1 MPRASQ
7 IVDEAGGADDSSNE
21 HRPPP
26 EKKAKRGDGS
36 MTGAA
41 WAAAHG
47 NAWQKFL
54 EEKLKKCECDNPRVS
69 HSHRA
74 KALKEDEGEG
84 IAPGQPAGCLVCFA
98 PIDRVV
104 RPSPPPCPPLAQA
117 ACLLARHGMS
127 LPCPWGWSAPCRA
140 ALERRT
146 PSERWMQPR
155 PRPLNS

>member
-1 MPRASQ
+1 
-7 IVDEAGGADDSSNE
+7 
-21 HRPPP
+21 
-26 EKKAKRGDGS
+26 
-36 MTGAA
+36 MTGDE
-41 WAAAHG
+41 WAEAHG

-84 IAPGQPAGCLVCFA
+84 IAPGEPAGCLVCFA

-127 LPCPWGWSAPCRA
+127 LPCPWGWSAPGRA
-140 ALERRT
+140 ALARQT
-146 PSERWMQPR
+146 LSERWMQPR
-155 PRPLNS
+155 PRRIREDETVKQSSGADVHRARKYEENMKKKTF

>member
-1 MPRASQ
+1 
-7 IVDEAGGADDSSNE
+7 
-21 HRPPP
+21 
-26 EKKAKRGDGS
+26 
-36 MTGAA
+36 MTGHE

-47 NAWQKFL
+47 NAWKKFL

-84 IAPGQPAGCLVCFA
+84 VAPAQPAGCLVCFA

-127 LPCPWGWSAPCRA
+127 LPCPWGWSAPGRA
-140 ALERRT
+140 ALARQVQGYIHERGAHRG
-146 PSERWMQPR
+146 
-155 PRPLNS
+155 L